1 VGAAHRRTR
10 PGRERL
16 KSGASIIAIG
26 SLVAMELLGP
36 DALLLDSA
44 SGAVQ
49 GGRWV
54 RNYLRSRAAT
64 IGTGT
69 AEIQR
74 NTIAERVLGL
84 PQTFNKAD

>member
-1 VGAAHRRTR
+1 
-10 PGRERL
+10 
-16 KSGASIIAIG
+16 
-26 SLVAMELLGP
+26 MELLGP
-36 DALLLDSA
+36 DALLVDAA

-49 GGRWV
+49 SGRWV

-84 PQTFNKAD
+84 PQIFSPTQ

>member
-1 VGAAHRRTR
+1 MRASSTS
-10 PGRERL
+10 RL
-16 KSGASIIAIG
+16 YQA
-26 SLVAMELLGP
+26 LLEQELYETVLELLGP
-36 DALLLDSA
+36 DALLMDRA
-44 SGAVQ
+44 SGGVQ

-54 RNYLRSRAAT
+54 ANYLRSRAAT

-84 PQTFNKAD
+84 PRETRGAD

>member
-1 VGAAHRRTR
+1 
-10 PGRERL
+10 
-16 KSGASIIAIG
+16 
-26 SLVAMELLGP
+26 MELLGP
-36 DALLLDSA
+36 DALVLDAA

-54 RNYLRSRAAT
+54 SNYLRSRAAT

-84 PQTFNKAD
+84 PQIFTKAE